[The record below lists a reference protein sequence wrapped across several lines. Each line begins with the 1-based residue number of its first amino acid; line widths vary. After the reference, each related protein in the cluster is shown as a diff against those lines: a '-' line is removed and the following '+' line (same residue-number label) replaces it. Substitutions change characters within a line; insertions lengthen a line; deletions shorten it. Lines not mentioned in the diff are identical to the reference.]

1 MNKLQKGHVL
11 SKDCPSRAIL
21 NHLTSR
27 WGVLVMI
34 VLLDGTKRFSEIR
47 RGIEGVSERML
58 SETLKQLEQ
67 DGMLIRRSY
76 HTVPPHT
83 DYTLTEYGRQA
94 SERIY
99 GLVDWLE
106 NNLHGIL
113 ATTHQETEPIENPF
127 IASE

>member
-1 MNKLQKGHVL
+1 MIAFDKGRVL

-47 RGIEGVSERML
+47 REIEGVSERML
-58 SETLKQLEQ
+58 SETLKQLET
-67 DGMLIRRSY
+67 DGMLTRHSY
-76 HTVPPHT
+76 NTVPPHT

-94 SERIY
+94 GERIF

-106 NNLHGIL
+106 NNLNGIL
-113 ATTHQETEPIENPF
+113 EK
-127 IASE
+127 SK